1 MTGRSWARRC
11 WHIGGVPNEGTSHGR
26 QNIHRLESAVS
37 GAGRHPHRHGAP
49 AAMVAPE
56 APRSL
61 PAIECETAHW
71 EAPTLPEPSHA
82 AIEVTSPM
90 PRPYAR
96 CLAHWWTAD
105 RTTIGNARPN
115 GLWRDWYA
123 AWIRRARRPG
133 RDRVEA
139 RSLFMC
145 RLTFCGGGGRKPCAD
160 WPRTVASRPG
170 RCLRASRTIVSM
182 DQDCARVRRSGPE
195 WPDRWLR

>member
-1 MTGRSWARRC
+1 MDDRTYIGLKARSRERVDIRIGTERRRRWSRRRRPGHCRRSNARRL
-11 WHIGGVPNEGTSHGR
+11 IGKLRRCRN
-26 QNIHRLESAVS
+26 HR
-37 GAGRHPHRHGAP
+37 
-49 AAMVAPE
+49 M
-56 APRSL
+56 PRSRSRRRTSRWTVSM
-61 PAIECETAHW
+61 A
-71 EAPTLPEPSHA
+71 
-82 AIEVTSPM
+82 SPM

-145 RLTFCGGGGRKPCAD
+145 RLMFCGGGGRRPCAD